1 MANIGDRILVVEH
14 DPDISDLIVR
24 QALRPLGYDVSVVE
38 DVPSAIKLAILAP
51 PDLILANMNLPGLS
65 GKDML
70 VALNSQGIRAPLIVI
85 AKKGQE
91 SDAIQAFRLGAI
103 DALFWPVRDAEVVTA
118 VERALRQTHE
128 ARLRQRLDQQLKVA
142 NEELQRKL
150 RDLTSILS
158 TGKAVVSVTNQR
170 QLFDHILESALQVAE
185 ANIGWLSLRDERSN
199 AYLLRA
205 QRNLPEVW
213 AKKMNQPLDD
223 GISSL
228 VALSGESLL
237 MNGEPL
243 QKFKIAS
250 LGKSVGVIPI
260 KIQNEVIG
268 LLIVVRRAN
277 KEIAR
282 DAQTLLEAVADY
294 ASISLV
300 SARLFRALEQM
311 TESSRLAEQVLN
323 AAIETM
329 RDSIRDEVQNA
340 SYPLNLV
347 LTEKPGRLNPAQ
359 REALESVRDALQR
372 MSRVSEKTTPPTT
385 VKNKP
390 EEG

>member
-38 DVPSAIKLAILAP
+38 DVPSAIKLAIQAP

-103 DALFWPVRDAEVVTA
+103 DALFWPVRDAEVVTS
-118 VERALRQTHE
+118 VERALQQTHE

-158 TGKAVVSVTNQR
+158 TGKAVVSITNQR

-185 ANIGWLSLRDERSN
+185 ANIGWLSLREERSN
-199 AYLLRA
+199 VFLLRA

-213 AKKMNQPLDD
+213 AKKINQPLDD

-228 VALSGESLL
+228 VALSGESLVV
-237 MNGEPL
+237 NGEPL

-250 LGKSVGVIPI
+250 LGKSVAVIPI

-329 RDSIRDEVQNA
+329 RDSIRDEVQAA
-340 SYPLNLV
+340 SYPLKLV
-347 LTEKPGRLNPAQ
+347 LTEKPGKLTLAQ

-385 VKNKP
+385 VKNRP

>member
-1 MANIGDRILVVEH
+1 MANVGDRILVVEH

-250 LGKSVGVIPI
+250 LGKSVAVIPI

-323 AAIETM
+323 AAIESM

-347 LTEKPGRLNPAQ
+347 LTEKPGKLTPAQ

-385 VKNKP
+385 VKN
-390 EEG
+390 

>member
-38 DVPSAIKLAILAP
+38 DVPSAIKLAIQAP
-51 PDLILANMNLPGLS
+51 PDLILANINLPGLS

-85 AKKGQE
+85 ARKGQE

-103 DALFWPVRDAEVVTA
+103 DALFWPVRDAEVVTS
-118 VERALRQTHE
+118 VERALQQTHE

-185 ANIGWLSLRDERSN
+185 ANIGWLSLREERSN
-199 AYLLRA
+199 VFLLRA

-213 AKKMNQPLDD
+213 AKKINQPLDD

-228 VALSGESLL
+228 VALSGESLVV
-237 MNGEPL
+237 NGEPL

-250 LGKSVGVIPI
+250 LGKSVAVIPI

-329 RDSIRDEVQNA
+329 RDSIRDEVQAA
-340 SYPLNLV
+340 SYPLKLV
-347 LTEKPGRLNPAQ
+347 LTEKPGKLTLAQ

-385 VKNKP
+385 VKNRP

>member
-38 DVPSAIKLAILAP
+38 DVPSAIKLAIQAP

-85 AKKGQE
+85 ARKGQE

-103 DALFWPVRDAEVVTA
+103 DALFWPVRDAEVVTS
-118 VERALRQTHE
+118 VERALQQTHE

-158 TGKAVVSVTNQR
+158 TGKAVVSITNQR

-185 ANIGWLSLRDERSN
+185 ANIGWLSLREERSN
-199 AYLLRA
+199 VFLLRA

-213 AKKMNQPLDD
+213 AKKINQPLDD

-228 VALSGESLL
+228 VALSGESLVV
-237 MNGEPL
+237 NGEPL

-250 LGKSVGVIPI
+250 LGKSVAVIPI

-329 RDSIRDEVQNA
+329 RDSIRDEVQAA
-340 SYPLNLV
+340 SYPLKLV
-347 LTEKPGRLNPAQ
+347 LTEKPGKLTLAQ

-385 VKNKP
+385 VKNRP